1 MSMMKRNIMK
11 TKSSRCKDLARKVQN
26 SATIGDFFASGNGQ
40 CFGNITIK
48 GNSDLVSNLKENAKT
63 FQKVR
68 KEVREVILPKM
79 KREQAKMITVA
90 YCSSNELV
98 SENITNSKL
107 TYIQEVLKQ

>member
-1 MSMMKRNIMK
+1 MITLRKRNIK
-11 TKSSRCKDLARKVQN
+11 PKSSRCKDLARKVQT
-26 SATIGDFFASGNGQ
+26 SATIGDFFASENGQ

-48 GNSDLVSNLKENAKT
+48 GNSDLVSNLKEKAKT

>member
-1 MSMMKRNIMK
+1 MITLRKRNIK
-11 TKSSRCKDLARKVQN
+11 PKSSRCKDLARKVQT

-48 GNSDLVSNLKENAKT
+48 GNSDLVSNLKEKAKT

-68 KEVREVILPKM
+68 KEVREAILPKM